1 VYVLV
6 LSLDHGFFLAAAWIF
21 PTGQTIKIVY
31 EMKHFTIAVCKEGM
45 LSPGEETGVGTQLML
60 SRVVVNYLV
69 IMVLGQGWQLAAGY
83 TSKPHS
89 GGGC

>member
-1 VYVLV
+1 
-6 LSLDHGFFLAAAWIF
+6 
-21 PTGQTIKIVY
+21 
-31 EMKHFTIAVCKEGM
+31 M
-45 LSPGEETGVGTQLML
+45 LSPGEETGVGTRLML

-83 TSKPHS
+83 TSKLHS